1 MDAEELRNRLLELS
15 KKEAVLNYKMYE
27 LFNEN
32 RTLAIKL
39 AGYIAENRMFGGKW
53 SDEEVIRI
61 MDKYLKAGRKGE
73 HRSKEV
79 HQ

>member
-1 MDAEELRNRLLELS
+1 MEEEKLRDRLLELS

-39 AGYIAENRMFGGKW
+39 AGYIAENRMLGGKW
-53 SDEEVIRI
+53 SDEEAINV
-61 MDKYLKAGRKGE
+61 MDKYLKAGRKEE
-73 HRSKEV
+73 HHPKDV